1 MDFLSYDRSID
12 FNLYST
18 PSIDV
23 EKVKIDFPEMS
34 EESDEDELDVSGIVR
49 MQSFEK
55 LQNFSSD
62 GAEGRQS
69 DRDKDRGRSRDGEEK
84 RSVQSSSS
92 SSSSGRRAQGVGS
105 TEQPITVLKA
115 KVSSVASSSRKR
127 MQEQEREGEGAR
139 EREGER
145 EWESLGSPAARR
157 DKAVSFEQSSTSHS
171 SSTVP
176 ASKPLTAQG
185 QRQHSPDKKQEIR
198 GYADGN
204 SFFCTATIRLFYPT

>member
-1 MDFLSYDRSID
+1 MDFLSYDRLID

-49 MQSFEK
+49 VQSFEK

-115 KVSSVASSSRKR
+115 KTSSVASSSQKR
-127 MQEQEREGEGAR
+127 VQEQEREGER
-139 EREGER
+139 
-145 EWESLGSPAARR
+145 ESLGSPAARR